1 MVVSTN
7 NLSNSASLTGW
18 FLHQVHSWFL
28 EITLMH
34 EYMCV
39 CVCVRVYA
47 SEIINNQWHDF
58 DFI

>member
-18 FLHQVHSWFL
+18 FLNQKSLLCMNVCA
-28 EITLMH
+28 
-34 EYMCV
+34 CV
-39 CVCVRVYA
+39 CVYA
-47 SEIINNQWHDF
+47 SEVINNQWHDF